1 MSFETLRI
9 IAAVILLLCAA
20 VNLVRRHWALNVA
33 VLALQYVCVFLI
45 ILEVRTPLLAGIKL
59 IVGLMVSLMIYLIL
73 RSSGLIDSLFS
84 CQRLTSGE
92 VFRGT
97 IALLLVLISH
107 LAAPKVKLSI
117 FPQSSELLLT
127 ASMGLM
133 LFGLFQMGTIT
144 EPLYLVIGML
154 TFLSGFEL
162 LYASL
167 EFSRVL
173 EALFTA
179 INLLLALVGSFFIVK
194 DVESRA
200 G

>member
-1 MSFETLRI
+1 MNFETLRI

-20 VNLVRRHWALNVA
+20 VNLVRRHWVLNVA
-33 VLALQYVCVFLI
+33 VLALQYVCIFLI
-45 ILEVRTPLLAGIKL
+45 ILEVRAPLLAAIKL

-84 CQRLTSGE
+84 RRRFTSGE
-92 VFRGT
+92 VFRST

-179 INLLLALVGSFFIVK
+179 INLLLALVGSFFIIK

>member
-20 VNLVRRHWALNVA
+20 VNLVRRHWVLNVA

-45 ILEVRTPLLAGIKL
+45 ILEVRTPLLAAIKL

-84 CQRLTSGE
+84 RQHLTSGE

-133 LFGLFQMGTIT
+133 LFGLLQMGTIT

>member
-20 VNLVRRHWALNVA
+20 VNLVRRHWVLNVA

-59 IVGLMVSLMIYLIL
+59 IVGLMVSLMIYQIL

-84 CQRLTSGE
+84 RQRLTSGE

-173 EALFTA
+173 AALFTA